1 MWRRAEAN
9 QLADQEVILTKQ
21 GLKRLEEELEYLR
34 TVRRQQVAERIKQ
47 AIEFGDISENSE
59 YEEAKNEQAFIEG
72 RIITL
77 EKTLRRAKLIDQQDI
92 STEAV
97 TLGSRVR
104 VQHLETG
111 EESEYEIVGSVEA
124 DPSQNRISNLSPV
137 GRALLGQKVGTIV
150 EVKAPGGVQYY
161 EILGISG

>member
-1 MWRRAEAN
+1 MAE
-9 QLADQEVILTKQ
+9 QEVVLTKQ
-21 GLKRLEEELEYLR
+21 GLRKLEEELEFLR

-77 EKTLRRAKLIDQQDI
+77 EKTLRHAKLIDQADI
-92 STEAV
+92 STEV
-97 TLGSRVR
+97 VSLGTRVR
-104 VQHLETG
+104 LRDLETG
-111 EESEYEIVGSVEA
+111 EENEYEIVGSLEA

-137 GRALLGQKVGTIV
+137 GRALLGQRVGAVV
-150 EVKAPGGVQYY
+150 EVKAPGGVQRY
-161 EILGISG
+161 EILSIG

>member
-1 MWRRAEAN
+1 MP
-9 QLADQEVILTKQ
+9 DQDVVLTKQ
-21 GLKRLEEELEYLR
+21 GLRRLEQELEYLR

-77 EKTLRRAKLIDQQDI
+77 EKTLRRAKLIDQKDI
-92 STEAV
+92 STDTV

-104 VQHLETG
+104 LRHQETG
-111 EESEYEIVGSVEA
+111 EEYEYEIVGSVEA

-137 GRALLGQKVGTIV
+137 GKALLGQKVGTVV
-150 EVKAPGGVQYY
+150 EVKAPGGIQHY

>member
-1 MWRRAEAN
+1 MAE
-9 QLADQEVILTKQ
+9 QEIIITRQ

-59 YEEAKNEQAFIEG
+59 YDEAKNEQAFVEG

-77 EKTLRRAKLIDQQDI
+77 EKTLRRAKLIDQNEI
-92 STEAV
+92 STEV
-97 TLGSRVR
+97 VSLGSRVR
-104 VQHLETG
+104 LQDLNSG
-111 EESEYEIVGSVEA
+111 EEHEFEIVGSVEA

-137 GRALLGQKVGTIV
+137 GKALLGQKAGAVV
-150 EVKAPGGVQYY
+150 EVNAPGGVQRFK
-161 EILGISG
+161 ILSIEG